1 MAKKNNKEMVM
12 KKLVKTAIFFLI
24 LAVLAGCKTREKQV
38 QKSET
43 QTETKSEASA
53 KIETKTFEIVQDKE
67 MSIFDKSNFA
77 QNSESQKEQTKD
89 IQVIREYFEN
99 GNLKS
104 EIQKSFSQLSEATK
118 YAIAEMREK
127 LSKEKETSQYWENS
141 SNHYY
146 QLLEE
151 EKSKS
156 KSYQMQLK
164 AKETFTWQMFFVG
177 LILGWL
183 FLPSLFRWIFSWVK
197 RFQPWINFVE
207 WVKSLL
213 NKNIKKL

>member
-1 MAKKNNKEMVM
+1 M
-12 KKLVKTAIFFLI
+12 KKLINIIKLWIFGPPFAFCLLVAIYS
-24 LAVLAGCKTREKQV
+24 CKTREKQV

-43 QTETKSEASA
+43 QTETKTEASA

-67 MSIFDKSNFA
+67 LSIFDKSNFA

-89 IQVIREYFEN
+89 IQVIREYYEN

-127 LSKEKETSQYWENS
+127 LSKEKETSQYWEDS
-141 SNHYY
+141 SNHFYKA
-146 QLLEE
+146 LEQ
-151 EKSKS
+151 EKTKT
-156 KSYQMQLK
+156 KDYAMKLK

-183 FLPSLFRWIFSWVK
+183 FLPSFFRWIFSWVK
-197 RFQPWINFVE
+197 RFQPWIKFV
-207 WVKSLL
+207 K
-213 NKNIKKL
+213 

>member
-1 MAKKNNKEMVM
+1 MVM
-12 KKLVKTAIFFLI
+12 KKIAFFAILLFLI
-24 LAVLAGCKTREKQV
+24 GCKTREKQV
-38 QKSET
+38 QKSEN

-67 MSIFDKSNFA
+67 LSIFDKSNFA

-89 IQVIREYFEN
+89 IQVIREYYEN

-118 YAIAEMREK
+118 YTIAEIREK

-146 QLLEE
+146 QLLEQ
-151 EKSKS
+151 EKTKT
-156 KSYQMQLK
+156 KDYAMQLK

-177 LILGWL
+177 LIIGVFLLPILRWL
-183 FLPSLFRWIFSWVK
+183 WSWVK
-197 RFQPWINFVE
+197 RFQPWIKFVE
-207 WVKSLL
+207 WIKKLL
-213 NKNIKKL
+213 NKNSKKL

>member
-1 MAKKNNKEMVM
+1 MVM

-24 LAVLAGCKTREKQV
+24 IAVLAGCKSREKQV

-67 MSIFDKSNFA
+67 LSIFDKSNFA
-77 QNSESQKEQTKD
+77 QNSETQKEQTKD
-89 IQVIREYFEN
+89 VQIIREYYEN

-118 YAIAEMREK
+118 YAIAEMSEK
-127 LSKEKETSQYWENS
+127 LTKETENSKYWENS
-141 SNHYY
+141 SNHFYKA
-146 QLLEE
+146 LEQ
-151 EKSKS
+151 EKTKT
-156 KSYQMQLK
+156 KDYQMKLK

-183 FLPSLFRWIFSWVK
+183 FLPSLFRWLWSWVK
-197 RFQPWINFVE
+197 RFQPYLKLVE
-207 WVKSLL
+207 WI
-213 NKNIKKL
+213 KNLKFKK

>member
-1 MAKKNNKEMVM
+1 M
-12 KKLVKTAIFFLI
+12 KKIINLLIAFSLVFAFS
-24 LAVLAGCKTREKQV
+24 CKSREKQV

-67 MSIFDKSNFA
+67 LSIFDKSNFA
-77 QNSESQKEQTKD
+77 QNSETQKEQTKD
-89 IQVIREYFEN
+89 IQVIREYYEN

-127 LSKEKETSQYWENS
+127 LSKEKETSQYWEDS
-141 SNHYY
+141 SNHFY
-146 QLLEE
+146 QLFEQ
-151 EKSKS
+151 EKTKT
-156 KSYQMQLK
+156 KDYAMQLK

-183 FLPSLFRWIFSWVK
+183 LLPLFFRWIWSWVK
-197 RFQPWINFVE
+197 RFQPYLKFVE
-207 WVKSLL
+207 WLKNLKS
-213 NKNIKKL
+213 KK